1 MLRTRDV
8 VISARYLSE
17 QERVVIADLHRAGV
31 SGRSPPSSDAAHRGS
46 AGSWPATPTPVAAT
60 MAGVRQSRVVC
71 DAPAVARR
79 VWRDTVLRGFVQQYL
94 DVR

>member
-1 MLRTRDV
+1 
-8 VISARYLSE
+8 
-17 QERVVIADLHRAGV
+17 
-31 SGRSPPSSDAAHRGS
+31 
-46 AGSWPATPTPVAAT
+46 